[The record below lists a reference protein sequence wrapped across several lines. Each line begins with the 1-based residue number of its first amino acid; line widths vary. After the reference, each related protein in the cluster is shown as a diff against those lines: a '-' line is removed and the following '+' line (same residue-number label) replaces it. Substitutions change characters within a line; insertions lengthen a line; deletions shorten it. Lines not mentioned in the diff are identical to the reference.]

1 MEPFEYFP
9 SRPADAENLAPFR
22 RALAGLDRYRPLA
35 RSPERVRSQRM
46 DRRRLLIVVVPAALA
61 VCAGVAFAVPG
72 GGHHVLPRGPV
83 ATHHARTTPSPSPT
97 HDASDATAR
106 VQAGHHAVS
115 GPAPVVERRVIHT
128 SGSVGVES
136 GTIAHDDNEHG
147 GVGSPIP
154 SRR

>member
-9 SRPADAENLAPFR
+9 SRPADAENLARFR

-72 GGHHVLPRGPV
+72 GGHHVVPRGPV

-97 HDASDATAR
+97 HDASDATAPTFYTR
-106 VQAGHHAVS
+106 PWNGNDVPGTYLLIMAAVRPGTLADNRFDVGDVLAAGATRITF
-115 GPAPVVERRVIHT
+115 AR
-128 SGSVGVES
+128 
-136 GTIAHDDNEHG
+136 
-147 GVGSPIP
+147 
-154 SRR
+154 